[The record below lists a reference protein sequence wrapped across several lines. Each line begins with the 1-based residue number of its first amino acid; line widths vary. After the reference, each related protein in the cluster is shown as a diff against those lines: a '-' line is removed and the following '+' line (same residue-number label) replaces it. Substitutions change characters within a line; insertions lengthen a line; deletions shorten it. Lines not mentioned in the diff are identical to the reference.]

1 MIGTLKHV
9 KGFHFQRLPE
19 RRLMASNSP
28 VYVRVVED
36 DFLSRLQAVNVVED
50 AGYMGEHRSCKIRRL
65 LDSSS
70 FSYCWQA
77 HSSVGR
83 LDILCQRS
91 LRTTQKA
98 LSRYRRRWSPRS
110 RH

>member
-1 MIGTLKHV
+1 SRATSA
-9 KGFHFQRLPE
+9 FTPYS
-19 RRLMASNSP
+19 RRILDDRASLSLYHCP
-28 VYVRVVED
+28 IVRADKV
-36 DFLSRLQAVNVVED
+36 L
-50 AGYMGEHRSCKIRRL
+50 GEHRSCKIRRL

-91 LRTTQKA
+91 LRTTEKA

-110 RH
+110 RHWCLGC